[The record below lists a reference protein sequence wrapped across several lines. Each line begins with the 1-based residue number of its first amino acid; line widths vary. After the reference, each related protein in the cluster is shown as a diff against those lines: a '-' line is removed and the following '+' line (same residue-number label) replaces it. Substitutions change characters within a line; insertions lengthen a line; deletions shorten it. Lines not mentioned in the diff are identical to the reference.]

1 MKKITNS
8 IKMKN
13 NVKLLSLFNFFF
25 NFRLYSVLA
34 IIYFSEITHS
44 YALGLSIFSI
54 AQIVQ
59 ALCEIPTGILSDRLG
74 RRICLI
80 YGAFASVF
88 SITCYA
94 IGQFYFVLIIGAV
107 FEGIYRA
114 FFSGNNDALLYESL
128 SETNQ
133 KNIYHRVLG
142 TIRSNLELSG
152 LLSTWLGGIIAFKAF
167 NVLMWLSILP
177 QLICL
182 IISFRF
188 IEPMIHK
195 ENNDSI
201 FFHLKEAVQYYKKNI
216 KLRNLSLAGIIG
228 YGIGEASWSFQ
239 AVFYN
244 TLLPIWAVSFVMSL
258 NFLASVISFRLSGK
272 IIDKIKAL
280 HFLIYQEIYSRVLY
294 IFALVFP
301 TIISPFLLAVASIF
315 YGPGEVAK
323 NILLQKE
330 FTDKQ
335 RATMASINSLVGS
348 CLFAV
353 FAFFIGM
360 IADKLGAA
368 KALLFAQIC
377 LFSVLFLYIKIFF
390 IDKQIEGR
398 S

>member
-1 MKKITNS
+1 
-8 IKMKN
+8 MKN